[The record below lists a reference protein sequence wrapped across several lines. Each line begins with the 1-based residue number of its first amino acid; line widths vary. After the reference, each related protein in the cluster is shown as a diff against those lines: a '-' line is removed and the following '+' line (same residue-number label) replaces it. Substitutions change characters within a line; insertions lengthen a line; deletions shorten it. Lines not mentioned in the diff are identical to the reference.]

1 MLHRQQWVPSTK
13 VFIDAVHW
21 RDSLRESVMSSHLD
35 PGKEK
40 ELVELLMGLTNYA
53 DLDAIAVVSKQ
64 GVKLAYFATEESDA
78 DPDLMAA
85 VSAALLVQGEMAADK
100 LDLSELYEVVIRGKD
115 GFVVLSHAGEF
126 LIMGSAKDLTSMGLA
141 VTQMRKYAKEIG
153 MLLGK

>member
-1 MLHRQQWVPSTK
+1 
-13 VFIDAVHW
+13 
-21 RDSLRESVMSSHLD
+21 MSSHLD
-35 PGKEK
+35 PQKEK

-85 VSAALLVQGEMAADK
+85 VSAALLVQGEMAAQR
-100 LDLSELYEVVIRGKD
+100 LELNELYEVVVRGKD
-115 GFVVLSHAGEF
+115 GFVVLSHAGDF

-141 VTQMRKYAKEIG
+141 VTQMRKYAQEIG
-153 MLLGK
+153 HLLGK

>member
-1 MLHRQQWVPSTK
+1 
-13 VFIDAVHW
+13 
-21 RDSLRESVMSSHLD
+21 MSSHID
-35 PGKEK
+35 PVKEK

-100 LDLSELYEVVIRGKD
+100 LGLNELFEVVIRGKD

-126 LIMGSAKDLTSMGLA
+126 LIMGSARDLTSMGLA
-141 VTQMRKYAKEIG
+141 VTQMRKYAQEIG
-153 MLLGK
+153 KLLGN

>member
-1 MLHRQQWVPSTK
+1 
-13 VFIDAVHW
+13 
-21 RDSLRESVMSSHLD
+21 MSSHLD
-35 PGKEK
+35 PAKEK

-85 VSAALLVQGEMAADK
+85 VSAALLMTGDMAASK
-100 LDLSELYEVVIRGKD
+100 LELNELFEVIVRGQD

-126 LIMGSAKDLTSMGLA
+126 LLMGSAKDLTSMGLA
-141 VTQMRKYAKEIG
+141 VTQMRKYAKEVG
-153 MLLGK
+153 ELLGQ

>member
-1 MLHRQQWVPSTK
+1 LSA
-13 VFIDAVHW
+13 IDP
-21 RDSLRESVMSSHLD
+21 E
-35 PGKEK
+35 KEK

-100 LDLSELYEVVIRGKD
+100 LGLSDLYEVVIRGRD
-115 GFVVLSHAGEF
+115 GFVVLSHAGDF
-126 LIMGSAKDLTSMGLA
+126 LIMGSAKDVTSMGLA

-153 MLLGK
+153 KLLEK

>member
-1 MLHRQQWVPSTK
+1 MSA
-13 VFIDAVHW
+13 IDPV
-21 RDSLRESVMSSHLD
+21 
-35 PGKEK
+35 KEK

-85 VSAALLVQGEMAADK
+85 VSAALLVQGEMAAQK
-100 LDLSELYEVVIRGKD
+100 LELNELYEVVVRGKD
-115 GFVVLSHAGEF
+115 GFVVLSHAGDF
-126 LIMGSAKDLTSMGLA
+126 LIMGSARDLTSMGLA

-153 MLLGK
+153 KLLEK

>member
-1 MLHRQQWVPSTK
+1 MSA
-13 VFIDAVHW
+13 ID
-21 RDSLRESVMSSHLD
+21 
-35 PGKEK
+35 PTKEK

-85 VSAALLVQGEMAADK
+85 VSAALLVQGEMAAQK
-100 LDLSELYEVVIRGKD
+100 LELNELYEVVVRGKD
-115 GFVVLSHAGEF
+115 GFVVLSHAGDF
-126 LIMGSAKDLTSMGLA
+126 LIMGSARDLTSMGLA

-153 MLLGK
+153 KLLGK

>member
-1 MLHRQQWVPSTK
+1 MFHRRQWVPSTK

>member
-1 MLHRQQWVPSTK
+1 MSA
-13 VFIDAVHW
+13 IDP
-21 RDSLRESVMSSHLD
+21 E
-35 PGKEK
+35 KEK

-85 VSAALLVQGEMAADK
+85 VSAALLVQGEMAAEK
-100 LDLSELYEVVIRGKD
+100 LDLLELYEVVIRGKG
-115 GFVVLSHAGEF
+115 GFVVLSHAGDF
-126 LIMGSAKDLTSMGLA
+126 LIMGSAKDVTSMGLA

-153 MLLGK
+153 KLLEK

>member
-1 MLHRQQWVPSTK
+1 MMSAQ
-13 VFIDAVHW
+13 IDPQ
-21 RDSLRESVMSSHLD
+21 R
-35 PGKEK
+35 EK

-85 VSAALLVQGEMAADK
+85 VSAALLVQGEMASIK
-100 LDLSELYEVVIRGKD
+100 LGLNELYEVVVRGKD
-115 GFVVLSHAGEF
+115 GFIVLSHAGDF

-153 MLLGK
+153 KLLES

>member
-1 MLHRQQWVPSTK
+1 MST
-13 VFIDAVHW
+13 
-21 RDSLRESVMSSHLD
+21 LD
-35 PGKEK
+35 PQKEK

-100 LDLSELYEVVIRGKD
+100 LELSSLYEVIVRGKE
-115 GFVVLSHAGEF
+115 GFVVLSHAGDF

-141 VTQMRKYAKEIG
+141 VTQMRKYAVEIG
-153 MLLGK
+153 KLLGK

>member
-1 MLHRQQWVPSTK
+1 
-13 VFIDAVHW
+13 
-21 RDSLRESVMSSHLD
+21 MSSID
-35 PGKEK
+35 PIKEK

-85 VSAALLVQGEMAADK
+85 VSAALLVQGEMASEK
-100 LDLSELYEVVIRGKD
+100 LGLSELYEVVVRGKD
-115 GFVVLSHAGEF
+115 GFIVLSHAGDF
-126 LIMGSAKDLTSMGLA
+126 LIMGSARDLTSMGLA

-153 MLLGK
+153 KLLEN

>member
-1 MLHRQQWVPSTK
+1 LST
-13 VFIDAVHW
+13 ID
-21 RDSLRESVMSSHLD
+21 
-35 PGKEK
+35 PQKEK

-100 LDLSELYEVVIRGKD
+100 LYLSELYEVIVRGKE
-115 GFVVLSHAGEF
+115 GFVVLSHAGDF

-141 VTQMRKYAKEIG
+141 VTQMRKYAIEIG
-153 MLLGK
+153 KLLGK